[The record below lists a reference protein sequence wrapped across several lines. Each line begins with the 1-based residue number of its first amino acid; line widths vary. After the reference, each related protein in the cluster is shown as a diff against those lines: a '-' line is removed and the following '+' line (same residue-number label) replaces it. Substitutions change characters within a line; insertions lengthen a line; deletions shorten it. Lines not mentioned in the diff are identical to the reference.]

1 MEIFEAKERQGRY
14 LLEVFHRLVWGSNT
28 TGAALRVGR
37 ELQRSPDWRL
47 ALLPLWRGPGDAP
60 ALPPPPSLRL
70 GPPEAVSMSPASRSF
85 TSGGCSRAFG
95 DTCPVFPGPRNS
107 LFPPGKGRLRGLR
120 VLLVISMGVLQRLQR
135 AQCPIRGLSFL
146 ESAMGV

>member
-1 MEIFEAKERQGRY
+1 MKAFEAKERARRY
-14 LLEVFHRLVWGSNT
+14 LCEMFPWLVRVLILLERPCASEESFNGHRI
-28 TGAALRVGR
+28 GAWHWFRYGEDQETPR
-37 ELQRSPDWRL
+37 HCHR
-47 ALLPLWRGPGDAP
+47 
-60 ALPPPPSLRL
+60 PPSLRL

-120 VLLVISMGVLQRLQR
+120 VLLVMSMGVLQRLQG

-146 ESAMGV
+146 ENANHA